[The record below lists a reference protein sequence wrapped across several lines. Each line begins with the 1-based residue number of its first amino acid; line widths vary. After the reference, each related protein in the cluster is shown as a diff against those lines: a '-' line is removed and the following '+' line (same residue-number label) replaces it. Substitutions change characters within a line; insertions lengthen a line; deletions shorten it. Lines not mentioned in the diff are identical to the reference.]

1 MNNFKIRLIVSLLAF
16 PLIYVL
22 LYQKTLSNLLIL
34 IVFLF
39 CIFEWVKIFKKK
51 NAIFFFGLIVLFVFL
66 LSLLRIYNFE
76 EFNLIFLWLIILTWL
91 SDIGGYIFGKL
102 FGGPKLTQI
111 SPNKTWAGAIGS
123 IILSQL
129 AFLIFFLN
137 SDYKF
142 NITIIFVQLF
152 LSIIGQFGDILMS
165 YVKRKNNK
173 KNTSNFI
180 PGHGGFLDR
189 VDGLIWIIILEI
201 FLFNKKK
208 NLHFR
213 VNRKYWK
220 INFTD
225 HLKK

>member
-1 MNNFKIRLIVSLLAF
+1 MNNFKKRLIVSLLAF
-16 PLIYVL
+16 PLIYVF
-22 LYQKTLSNLLIL
+22 LYQKTLSNLLIF
-34 IVFLF
+34 IIFIF
-39 CIFEWVKIFKKK
+39 CIFEWVKIFKRK
-51 NAIFFFGLIVLFVFL
+51 NAIFFLGIIVLFVFL

-91 SDIGGYIFGKL
+91 SDIGGFIFGKL

-123 IILSQL
+123 IILSQF

-142 NITIIFVQLF
+142 NITIIFMQLF
-152 LSIIGQFGDILMS
+152 LSIIGQFGDITMS

-173 KNTSNFI
+173 KDTSNFI

-189 VDGLIWIIILEI
+189 VDGLIWIII
-201 FLFNKKK
+201 FG
-208 NLHFR
+208 
-213 VNRKYWK
+213 
-220 INFTD
+220 NFFI
-225 HLKK
+225 

>member
-1 MNNFKIRLIVSLLAF
+1 MSNFKKRLIISLLAF
-16 PLIYVL
+16 PLIYIL
-22 LYQKTLSNLLIL
+22 LYQKVLSILLIL

-51 NAIFFFGLIVLFVFL
+51 NAIFFLGLIVLFAFL
-66 LSLLRIYNFE
+66 LSLLRIYNYE
-76 EFNLIFLWLIILTWL
+76 EFNLTFLWLIVLTWL

-123 IILSQL
+123 IILSQF

-142 NITIIFVQLF
+142 NITIIFMQLF

-173 KNTSNFI
+173 KDTSNFI

-189 VDGLIWIIILEI
+189 VDGLIWIII
-201 FLFNKKK
+201 FG
-208 NLHFR
+208 
-213 VNRKYWK
+213 
-220 INFTD
+220 NFFI
-225 HLKK
+225 

>member
-1 MNNFKIRLIVSLLAF
+1 MNNFKKRLSVSLLAF

-22 LYQKTLSNLLIL
+22 LYHKTLSNLLIL

-39 CIFEWVKIFKKK
+39 CFFEWVKIFKRK
-51 NAIFFFGLIVLFVFL
+51 NAIFFLGLIVLFFFL
-66 LSLLRIYNFE
+66 LSLLRIYNYE
-76 EFNLIFLWLIILTWL
+76 EFNLTFLWLIVLTWL

-111 SPNKTWAGAIGS
+111 SPKKTWAGAIGS
-123 IILSQL
+123 IILSQF

-137 SDYKF
+137 SSYKF
-142 NITIIFVQLF
+142 NINIIFMQLF

-173 KNTSNFI
+173 KDTSNFI

-189 VDGLIWIIILEI
+189 VDGLIWIII
-201 FLFNKKK
+201 FG
-208 NLHFR
+208 
-213 VNRKYWK
+213 
-220 INFTD
+220 NFFI
-225 HLKK
+225 

>member
-1 MNNFKIRLIVSLLAF
+1 MNNFKKRLSVSLLAF

-22 LYQKTLSNLLIL
+22 LYHKTLSNLLIL

-39 CIFEWVKIFKKK
+39 CFFEWVKIFKRK
-51 NAIFFFGLIVLFVFL
+51 NAIFFLGLIVLFFFL
-66 LSLLRIYNFE
+66 LSLLRIYNYE
-76 EFNLIFLWLIILTWL
+76 EFNLTFLWLIVLTWL

-123 IILSQL
+123 IILSQF

-137 SDYKF
+137 SNYKF
-142 NITIIFVQLF
+142 NITIIFMQLF

-173 KNTSNFI
+173 KDTSNFI

-189 VDGLIWIIILEI
+189 VDGLIWIII
-201 FLFNKKK
+201 FG
-208 NLHFR
+208 
-213 VNRKYWK
+213 
-220 INFTD
+220 NFFIE
-225 HLKK
+225 

>member
-1 MNNFKIRLIVSLLAF
+1 MSNFKKRLSVSLLAF

-39 CIFEWVKIFKKK
+39 CIFEWIKIFKRK
-51 NAIFFFGLIVLFVFL
+51 NAIFFLGLIVLFTFL

-76 EFNLIFLWLIILTWL
+76 EYNLIFLWLIVLTWL

-123 IILSQL
+123 IILSQF

-137 SDYKF
+137 SNYKF
-142 NITIIFVQLF
+142 NITIIFMQLF

-173 KNTSNFI
+173 KDTSNFI

-189 VDGLIWIIILEI
+189 VDGLIWIII
-201 FLFNKKK
+201 FG
-208 NLHFR
+208 
-213 VNRKYWK
+213 
-220 INFTD
+220 NFYI
-225 HLKK
+225 

>member
-1 MNNFKIRLIVSLLAF
+1 MSNFKKRLIVSLLAF
-16 PLIYVL
+16 PLIYIL
-22 LYQKTLSNLLIL
+22 LYQKVLSNLLIL
-34 IVFLF
+34 IVLYF

-51 NAIFFFGLIVLFVFL
+51 NAIFFIGLIVLFAFL

-76 EFNLIFLWLIILTWL
+76 EFNLTFLWLIILTWL

-102 FGGPKLTQI
+102 FGGAKLTQI

-123 IILSQL
+123 IILSQF

-137 SDYKF
+137 SNYKF
-142 NITIIFVQLF
+142 NITIIFMKLF

-173 KNTSNFI
+173 KDTSNFI

-189 VDGLIWIIILEI
+189 VDGLIWIII
-201 FLFNKKK
+201 FG
-208 NLHFR
+208 
-213 VNRKYWK
+213 
-220 INFTD
+220 NFFI
-225 HLKK
+225 

>member
-1 MNNFKIRLIVSLLAF
+1 MNNFKKRLSVSLLAF
-16 PLIYVL
+16 PIIYVL

-39 CIFEWVKIFKKK
+39 CIFEWVKIFKRK
-51 NAIFFFGLIVLFVFL
+51 NAIFFLGIIVLFVFL

-102 FGGPKLTQI
+102 FGGPKLTKI

-123 IILSQL
+123 IILSQF

-137 SDYKF
+137 SSYKF
-142 NITIIFVQLF
+142 NINIIFMQLF

-173 KNTSNFI
+173 KDTSNFI

-189 VDGLIWIIILEI
+189 VDGLIWIII
-201 FLFNKKK
+201 FG
-208 NLHFR
+208 
-213 VNRKYWK
+213 
-220 INFTD
+220 NFFI
-225 HLKK
+225 

>member
-1 MNNFKIRLIVSLLAF
+1 MNNFKKRLSVSLLAF

-51 NAIFFFGLIVLFVFL
+51 NAIFFLGLIVLFVFL

-123 IILSQL
+123 IILSQF

-137 SDYKF
+137 SNYKF
-142 NITIIFVQLF
+142 NISIIFMQLF

-173 KNTSNFI
+173 KDTSNFI

-189 VDGLIWIIILEI
+189 VDGLIWIII
-201 FLFNKKK
+201 FG
-208 NLHFR
+208 
-213 VNRKYWK
+213 
-220 INFTD
+220 NFFIE
-225 HLKK
+225 

>member
-1 MNNFKIRLIVSLLAF
+1 MNNFKKRLSVSLLAF

-39 CIFEWVKIFKKK
+39 CIFEWVKIFKRK
-51 NAIFFFGLIVLFVFL
+51 NAIFFLGLIVLFVFL

-76 EFNLIFLWLIILTWL
+76 EFNLTFLWLIVLTWL

-123 IILSQL
+123 IILSQF

-137 SDYKF
+137 SNYKF
-142 NITIIFVQLF
+142 NITIIFMQLF
-152 LSIIGQFGDILMS
+152 LSIIGQFGDITMS

-173 KNTSNFI
+173 KDTSNFI

-189 VDGLIWIIILEI
+189 VDGFIWIII
-201 FLFNKKK
+201 FG
-208 NLHFR
+208 
-213 VNRKYWK
+213 
-220 INFTD
+220 NFFI
-225 HLKK
+225 

>member
-1 MNNFKIRLIVSLLAF
+1 MSNFKKRLSVSLLAF

-39 CIFEWVKIFKKK
+39 CIFDWVKIFKKK
-51 NAIFFFGLIVLFVFL
+51 NAIFFLGLIVLFFFL

-123 IILSQL
+123 IILSQF

-142 NITIIFVQLF
+142 NITIIFMQLF

-165 YVKRKNNK
+165 YVKRKNNIK
-173 KNTSNFI
+173 DTSNFI

-189 VDGLIWIIILEI
+189 VDGLIWIIIFGNI
-201 FLFNKKK
+201 F
-208 NLHFR
+208 
-213 VNRKYWK
+213 
-220 INFTD
+220 I
-225 HLKK
+225 

>member
-1 MNNFKIRLIVSLLAF
+1 MNNFKKRLSVSLLAF

-39 CIFEWVKIFKKK
+39 CIFEWVKIFKRK
-51 NAIFFFGLIVLFVFL
+51 NAIFFLGLIVLFVFL

-76 EFNLIFLWLIILTWL
+76 EFNLTFLWLIVLTWL

-102 FGGPKLTQI
+102 FGGPKLIQI
-111 SPNKTWAGAIGS
+111 SPNKTWAGVIGS
-123 IILSQL
+123 IILSQF

-142 NITIIFVQLF
+142 NITIIFMQLF

-165 YVKRKNNK
+165 YIKRKNNK
-173 KNTSNFI
+173 KDTSNFI

-189 VDGLIWIIILEI
+189 VDGLIWIII
-201 FLFNKKK
+201 FG
-208 NLHFR
+208 
-213 VNRKYWK
+213 
-220 INFTD
+220 NFFI
-225 HLKK
+225 